1 MINELSIKNFKILRD
16 LKIPKLS
23 PVTLIAGKNNVGKS
37 TVLEAIFFSTSNI
50 PLLTEKRL
58 FSGMVNRAFSREDR
72 RLQP

>member
-37 TVLEAIFFSTSNI
+37 TVLEAIFFSNSYAQSDTFQI
-50 PLLTEKRL
+50 
-58 FSGMVNRAFSREDR
+58 GRAHV
-72 RLQP
+72 